1 VAAAVVALLLTRAQ
15 QAPAPARVTPDATGD
30 APAVQPA
37 EPAAAEPGLTEVD
50 RLLDAASGALQQQR
64 YIDPVEDNALDHY
77 LAVLE
82 LEPENPEAA
91 AGLDTIAGVL
101 LERAQTSLGEGR
113 PDDALMVYGIAQE
126 IRPAHPDMPLVEAVF
141 MDHGR
146 QLIAHMNLAV
156 AADDWTR
163 AREHLDLAAYFLPPD
178 STEIAEARALL
189 AERLDRF
196 AIAERVALADERIT
210 ANSLTVP
217 ENDSAK
223 FHLLALEA
231 EHPEDAQVDAGLERL
246 AAVMLERADSALL
259 EENFEGAE
267 RWLAE
272 VGQLGVAAEALA
284 ERREALLAAQTPP
297 AAEVE
302 PEPVPAGE
310 ATVAGLNGEPA
321 GAPGAATDEGDA
333 AADADTAPGAADYL
347 DPEEPTAEPV
357 QVASTASAG
366 ADTAAGAGARLDE
379 EPVAISE
386 LEIVRMVEP
395 EYPRRAW
402 ARDIKG
408 WVDLEFIVTETGLTR
423 AIEVTDAQHRG
434 WFDRAAV
441 DAVEQWRFAPEQH
454 DGQTVERRAK
464 VRLQFARD

>member
-1 VAAAVVALLLTRAQ
+1 
-15 QAPAPARVTPDATGD
+15 
-30 APAVQPA
+30 
-37 EPAAAEPGLTEVD
+37 
-50 RLLDAASGALQQQR
+50 
-64 YIDPVEDNALDHY
+64 
-77 LAVLE
+77 
-82 LEPENPEAA
+82 
-91 AGLDTIAGVL
+91 
-101 LERAQTSLGEGR
+101 
-113 PDDALMVYGIAQE
+113 
-126 IRPAHPDMPLVEAVF
+126 MPLVAAVF

-146 QLIAHMNLAV
+146 QLIARMNLAV

-163 AREHLDLAAYFLPPD
+163 AREHLDLAAYFLPQD
-178 STEIAEARALL
+178 STEIADARALL

-196 AIAERVALADERIT
+196 AIAERVAIADERIA

-231 EHPEDAQVDAGLERL
+231 EHPQDAQVDAGLERL

-267 RWLAE
+267 RWLSE

-284 ERREALLAAQTPP
+284 ERREALVAAQTPP
-297 AAEVE
+297 AAEVQ

-310 ATVAGLNGEPA
+310 VTVAGLS
-321 GAPGAATDEGDA
+321 GAPEGAPAAAVGEGDA
-333 AADADTAPGAADYL
+333 AGDADTAPGAADYV
-347 DPEEPTAEPV
+347 DPEEPAAEPV
-357 QVASTASAG
+357 RVASTAPAG
-366 ADTAAGAGARLDE
+366 ADTGAGVGARLDE
-379 EPVAISE
+379 EPVAITE

-402 ARDIKG
+402 VRDIKG

-454 DGQTVERRAK
+454 GGQTVERRAK